1 MLRKG
6 GRVIVLMGLVLA
18 MGLPCVN
25 AQPLDTELPTLWG
38 GDFGNGAATSDAV
51 GGVFEGERAAAP
63 IPASAYGIPTAF
75 GADWGDVFFA
85 TGYQRLL
92 RSAGRQNDGAVFTG
106 FGFGDARETIGIEGT
121 IAIYDLVGDTFQERS
136 FGFKLHRRFGER
148 LSVAVGI
155 ENMFIAGRTDGGKS
169 AYGVASFAS
178 NLSLGQFPL
187 RGVTVTFGVGD
198 GRFNSM
204 ENVRQGTNN
213 LSIFGSLGVRLT
225 PEFSMFGTWA
235 GQDLNVGISVVPFEQ
250 LPLVVTPTVVN
261 ATGTAMSG
269 RRIGGSI
276 GIGYTLLR

>member
-1 MLRKG
+1 MMRKG
-6 GRVIVLMGLVLA
+6 AHVIVLMGLVLA

-51 GGVFEGERAAAP
+51 GGVFEEGRAAAP

-92 RSAGRQNDGAVFTG
+92 KSAGRQNDGAVFTG
-106 FGFGDARETIGIEGT
+106 FGFGDAHETIGIEGT

-136 FGFKLHRRFGER
+136 LGLKLHRRFGEQWAV
-148 LSVAVGI
+148 SVGV
-155 ENMFIAGRTDGGKS
+155 ENMFIAGGTDGGKS
-169 AYGVASFAS
+169 AYSVASFTS
-178 NLSLGQFPL
+178 NLSLGQLPIQKITATL
-187 RGVTVTFGVGD
+187 GVGD

-204 ENVRQGTNN
+204 ENVRQGMNN
-213 LSIFGSLGVRLT
+213 LSIFGSLGVRLASD
-225 PEFSMFGTWA
+225 FGVFGTWA

-250 LPLVVTPTVVN
+250 LPLVVTPTLVN